1 MKKLLMISGFGGSSL
16 ALGKRGAF
24 YNTLEE
30 FHKYWDRIDIICPK
44 VANNINSANPKSKTL
59 NPKQIQNYKPQT
71 LNLFNNVFIHPSPW
85 PLWLQPLW
93 ILREGIRILK
103 TNNYKLQTKNY
114 IMTVHEYPPF
124 YNGIGSKVL
133 ASKIGVPYI
142 LEIHH
147 IPGYPKAAGGKEAFY
162 RWLTKKF
169 IRFDASGASAVRVV
183 NQKQVPSFLIGAGIR
198 QDKIKYIPSMYID
211 LEVFQPMSGETKKY
225 DLVFAGRLEKNKNT
239 GMLIK
244 AISKVKSQN
253 PEVKLLIIGNGPE
266 KENLK
271 SEIKN
276 LNLENNVFLA
286 GWLPMAKDVARAYN
300 SARIFINPSLNE
312 GGPRVALEAMACG
325 LPVITTRVG
334 IMNDII
340 IEGETGLFIE
350 WTAYDM
356 SEKIKKLLND
366 NKLQETFSQA
376 GVGISR
382 QFERKKII
390 ENYAG
395 ELLNIAKQSTV

>member
-1 MKKLLMISGFGGSSL
+1 
-16 ALGKRGAF
+16 
-24 YNTLEE
+24 
-30 FHKYWDRIDIICPK
+30 
-44 VANNINSANPKSKTL
+44 
-59 NPKQIQNYKPQT
+59 
-71 LNLFNNVFIHPSPW
+71 
-85 PLWLQPLW
+85 
-93 ILREGIRILK
+93 
-103 TNNYKLQTKNY
+103 
-114 IMTVHEYPPF
+114 
-124 YNGIGSKVL
+124 
-133 ASKIGVPYI
+133 
-142 LEIHH
+142 
-147 IPGYPKAAGGKEAFY
+147 
-162 RWLTKKF
+162 
-169 IRFDASGASAVRVV
+169 
-183 NQKQVPSFLIGAGIR
+183 
-198 QDKIKYIPSMYID
+198 MYID

-366 NKLQETFSQA
+366 NKLQEKFSQA